1 MPITPETIRSLADQD
16 IPFPVKNLT
25 LGADGLI
32 THEAA
37 QQLKFHFM
45 LHDRRWDC
53 DVAVQ
58 ADKGAFVT
66 VSHTAGV
73 MPYSVDGPGR
83 RQAVQQILQ
92 ACPGTKAG
100 LSIRITD
107 KMQLILDVSGPLA
120 GPLDDTS
127 VISCAIAQA
136 MRGEDW
142 LPILARFAR
151 RSQ

>member
-16 IPFPVKNLT
+16 IPFPVKNLA
-25 LGADGLI
+25 LGNDGLI

-45 LHDRRWDC
+45 LHGRRWDC
-53 DVAVQ
+53 DLAVQ
-58 ADKGAFVT
+58 PDKGAAVI

-73 MPYSVDGPGR
+73 MPYSVDSPGR

-92 ACPGTKAG
+92 SCPGPTGG
-100 LSIRITD
+100 LTIRITS
-107 KMQLILDVSGPLA
+107 KMHLVLDVAGPLA

-127 VISCAIAQA
+127 VISCAIALT
-136 MRGEDW
+136 MRGEEW
-142 LPILARFAR
+142 LPILSRYTR
-151 RSQ
+151 P